1 MTNMAMS
8 FDAGR
13 YKMIDANGH
22 FISYDSFGAGARFEA
37 LQAETPGTLA
47 WIDSFEASDTFWDIG
62 ANIGQHSVY
71 AAVQGVRTYA
81 FEPHLAD
88 YAELRSIIALNK
100 LDEIATPLCI
110 TFADRKAIAD
120 REGTIGYDLDG
131 FIADFG
137 LDVPTHLRID
147 IGGAALA
154 IVQGA
159 RKTLADA
166 KLKTVSITLAKAD
179 EPQATAV
186 ATILQQ
192 AGLTAVRQPEAASTE
207 GQTFFFGREVAQ
219 VAAPTG
225 PGAND
230 DAAEEEGYT
239 IEDLIAR
246 IVSRIEAAPVDNAP
260 SPNLF
265 MEDMLPAGIYQ
276 ELIARLPGNHAL
288 DPISHPD
295 AVMPDGRVTRYLL
308 DLTEES
314 LARFIADDRPFWAA
328 MIDLFTAPEIAKAI
342 MAKFAPTLRA
352 RFGDEIPE
360 LVAVPLLY
368 RDFPG
373 YRIGI
378 HPDAPSK
385 IATMQF
391 YLPSDDA
398 QRHLGTSF
406 HRKTATGFERL
417 KTNSFNPNS
426 AYAFVRTDESWHS
439 VDELAP
445 SEAPR
450 NTIALTFYIKGQE
463 YRSKTEAAP
472 SKPEPLFTS
481 FYDAELSQA
490 VKALTGT
497 FTRRDD
503 VATLFLKGG
512 VGVEL
517 GVAAGEFSER
527 ILTRS
532 EVSYLYS
539 IDMWAGD
546 RGHGVEQYREALA
559 RLAPH
564 RTRNATLRMRFD
576 EALPLFADSSL
587 DFIYVDG
594 YAHDGELNGQTFR
607 DWYPKLKQGGIIS
620 GDDYHPDWPLVVAA
634 VDKFVAENRLELH
647 VINCSE
653 DSWNSKYPTWFAL
666 KP

>member
-22 FISYDSFGAGARFEA
+22 FISYDSFGAGARFETI
-37 LQAETPGTLA
+37 LAETPGMTA
-47 WIDSFEASDTFWDIG
+47 WIDGFEAGDIFWDIG
-62 ANIGQHSVY
+62 ANIGPHSVY

-100 LDEIATPLCI
+100 LEDMATPLCV
-110 TFADRKAIAD
+110 TFADRKAIAA
-120 REGTIGYDLDG
+120 REGTIGYDIDS

-137 LDVPTHLRID
+137 LDIPTHLKID

-154 IVQGA
+154 IAQGA
-159 RKTLADA
+159 QKTLADA

-179 EPQATAV
+179 QPHASAV

-192 AGLTAVRQPEAASTE
+192 AGLTALPQASAASAG
-207 GQTFFFGREVAQ
+207 GQTVLFSRQTAQ
-219 VAAPTG
+219 AASPAG

-230 DAAEEEGYT
+230 DAAESDGYT

-246 IVSRIEAAPVDNAP
+246 IVSRIETAPADNASP
-260 SPNLF
+260 SLL
-265 MEDMLPAGIYQ
+265 MEEMLPDGIYQ
-276 ELIARLPGNHAL
+276 ELIARLPGNHVL
-288 DPISHPD
+288 DPLGD
-295 AVMPDGRVTRYLL
+295 TNADGRVTRYRLA
-308 DLTEES
+308 LTEDA
-314 LARFIADDRPFWAA
+314 LGRFIADDRPFWGA
-328 MIDLFTAPEIAKAI
+328 MIDLFTAPEITRALLDR
-342 MAKFAPTLRA
+342 FAPALSA
-352 RFGDEIPE
+352 RFGGALPE
-360 LVAVPLLY
+360 LTVALELH
-368 RDFPG
+368 RDLPG
-373 YRIGI
+373 ARIDEKDSSAVAAM
-378 HPDAPSK
+378 HVQLAAPASGG
-385 IATMQF
+385 A
-391 YLPSDDA
+391 
-398 QRHLGTSF
+398 LGAALRRS
-406 HRKTATGFERL
+406 TA
-417 KTNSFNPNS
+417 NSSTDIKPNS
-426 AYAFVRTDESWHS
+426 AQAFIRSGQNAQS
-439 VDELAP
+439 IELGSNEPA
-445 SEAPR
+445 R
-450 NTIALTFYIKGQE
+450 NSLALAFFAAGQE
-463 YRSKTEAAP
+463 AIDMPER
-472 SKPEPLFTS
+472 PEPLFTA

-546 RGHGVEQYREALA
+546 RNHDVVQYREALA

-607 DWYPKLKQGGIIS
+607 DWYPKLKQGGIIA

-634 VDKFVAENRLELH
+634 VDRFVAENRLELH